1 MDTAHAFTPNELA
14 QLREHNIVIWA
25 GRVIFE
31 AQPPISDD
39 ALRDIRQH
47 LRGTLPED
55 LLSLWRLT
63 AGGRLDYDLRL
74 TMNGNQEAISW
85 AELFYH
91 DSDGY
96 RDLPGWIEH
105 EQALAEEAAE
115 ARGQNWDGKI
125 DALPIGGFEYCD
137 RIYVVTDDNALDYGH
152 ALAWKMG
159 LPPAWRHAMH
169 GDGLATIAPTLRD
182 AFQCLGLEKDPASD
196 DSADTGLELLEY
208 LDCRRQDH
216 GLPDALANKVIGFY
230 RRAVLDWRGA
240 LEADTLSDYPLLAT
254 LALSHAIQ
262 QDDAALL
269 TQLLDRG
276 VAPDIPLRGDMG
288 PLSLAVISNA
298 WAVFQALLDRNP
310 PLPERLLDD
319 VNGPVPKELVVRLLT
334 HPNQASVQ
342 ATLRC
347 VFHGVPDSAHCIA
360 EQLSVQQRAT
370 LPEQQQALLT
380 SLRTSLEKVRQG
392 KLAHYLGEDGLRL
405 QVERLEAF
413 RL

>member
-1 MDTAHAFTPNELA
+1 MDLSNTFTQDELQ
-14 QLREHNIVIWA
+14 QLRKHDIVIWA
-25 GRVIFE
+25 DRVIFE
-31 AQPPISDD
+31 ARPPISED
-39 ALRDIRQH
+39 ALRDIRQRI
-47 LRGTLPED
+47 RGSLPED

-74 TMNGNQEAISW
+74 TMQGNQEAISW

-91 DSDGY
+91 DSEGY

-115 ARGQNWDGKI
+115 ARGHNWDGKI
-125 DALPIGGFEYCD
+125 EALPIGGFEYCD
-137 RIYVVTDDNALDYGH
+137 RIYVVTDHNALDYGH
-152 ALAWKMG
+152 TLAWKMG

-169 GDGLATIAPTLRD
+169 EDGLATIAPTLRE
-182 AFQCLGLEKDPASD
+182 AFQCLGLEKDPVSD
-196 DSADTGLELLEY
+196 DSADTGLEFLEY
-208 LDCRRQDH
+208 LDSRRQDH
-216 GLPDALANKVIGFY
+216 DLPAALADKVIDFY
-230 RRAVLDWRGA
+230 RQAVLDWRGA
-240 LEADTLSDYPLLAT
+240 LETGTLSDNPLLAT
-254 LALSHAIQ
+254 LLSHAIQ

-269 TQLLDRG
+269 RQLLDRG
-276 VAPDIPLRGDMG
+276 VALDIPLRGDMG
-288 PLSLAVISNA
+288 PLSLAVINNA
-298 WAVFQALLDRNP
+298 WSVFQALLERNP

-319 VNGPVPKELVVRLLT
+319 VNGPVPKALVARLLT
-334 HPNQASVQ
+334 HPDQASVQ

-347 VFHGVPDSAHCIA
+347 VLHGVPDSAHCIA

-370 LPEQQQALLT
+370 LPQQKQALLT

>member
-1 MDTAHAFTPNELA
+1 MDLSNTFTQDELQ
-14 QLREHNIVIWA
+14 QLRKHDIVIWA
-25 GRVIFE
+25 DRVIFE
-31 AQPPISDD
+31 ARPPISED
-39 ALRDIRQH
+39 ALRDIRRRI
-47 LRGTLPED
+47 RGSLPED

-74 TMNGNQEAISW
+74 TMQGNQEAISW

-115 ARGQNWDGKI
+115 ARGHNWDGKI
-125 DALPIGGFEYCD
+125 EALPIGGFEYCD
-137 RIYVVTDDNALDYGH
+137 RIYVVTDHNALDYGH
-152 ALAWKMG
+152 TLAWKMG

-169 GDGLATIAPTLRD
+169 EDGLATIAPTLRE
-182 AFQCLGLEKDPASD
+182 AFQCLGLEKDPVSD
-196 DSADTGLELLEY
+196 DSADTGLEFLEY
-208 LDCRRQDH
+208 LDSRRQDH
-216 GLPDALANKVIGFY
+216 DLPAALADKVIDFY
-230 RRAVLDWRGA
+230 RQAVLDWRGA
-240 LEADTLSDYPLLAT
+240 LEAGTLSDNPLLAT

-269 TQLLDRG
+269 RQLLDRG
-276 VAPDIPLRGDMG
+276 VALDIPLRGDMG
-288 PLSLAVISNA
+288 PLSLAVINNA
-298 WAVFQALLDRNP
+298 WSVFQALLERNP

-319 VNGPVPKELVVRLLT
+319 VNGPVPKALVARLLT
-334 HPNQASVQ
+334 HPDQASVQ

-347 VFHGVPDSAHCIA
+347 VLHGVPDSAHCIA

-370 LPEQQQALLT
+370 LPEQKQALLT

-392 KLAHYLGEDGLRL
+392 KLAHYLGENGLRL

>member
-1 MDTAHAFTPNELA
+1 MDLSNTFTQDELQ
-14 QLREHNIVIWA
+14 QLRKHDIVIWA
-25 GRVIFE
+25 DRVIFE
-31 AQPPISDD
+31 ARPPISED
-39 ALRDIRQH
+39 ALRDIRQRI
-47 LRGTLPED
+47 RGSLPED

-74 TMNGNQEAISW
+74 TMQGNQEAISW

-91 DSDGY
+91 DSEGY

-115 ARGQNWDGKI
+115 ARGHNWDGKI
-125 DALPIGGFEYCD
+125 EALPIGGFEYCD
-137 RIYVVTDDNALDYGH
+137 RIYVVTDHNALDYGH
-152 ALAWKMG
+152 TLAWKMG

-169 GDGLATIAPTLRD
+169 EDGLATIAPTLRE
-182 AFQCLGLEKDPASD
+182 AFQCLGLEKDPVSD
-196 DSADTGLELLEY
+196 DGADTGLEFLEY
-208 LDCRRQDH
+208 LDSRRQDH
-216 GLPDALANKVIGFY
+216 DLPAALADKVIGFY
-230 RRAVLDWRGA
+230 RQAVLDWRGA
-240 LEADTLSDYPLLAT
+240 LETGTLSDNPLLAT

-269 TQLLDRG
+269 RQLLDRG
-276 VAPDIPLRGDMG
+276 VALDIPLRGDMG
-288 PLSLAVISNA
+288 PLSLAVINNA
-298 WAVFQALLDRNP
+298 WSVFQALLERNP

-319 VNGPVPKELVVRLLT
+319 VNGPVPKALVARLLT
-334 HPNQASVQ
+334 HPDQASVQ

-347 VFHGVPDSAHCIA
+347 VLHGVPDSAHCIA

-370 LPEQQQALLT
+370 LPQQKQALLT